1 MTNRPWH
8 ELEEVCTSCVEETGV
23 IAPVLVSRV
32 FFVRQKRLSF
42 ETGISSTKASSTSTT
57 TTTRPEAA
65 AAIGAYEEEEEEYHG
80 IARGNGWW
88 SGPLKCVMRL
98 EGSILL
104 FSITSTW
111 LQKNMRLL
119 PI

>member
-8 ELEEVCTSCVEETGV
+8 ELEVLVVETGV
-23 IAPVLVSRV
+23 VVVSRV
-32 FFVRQKRLSF
+32 FFVRQRLSF

-65 AAIGAYEEEEEEYHG
+65 AAAIGAYEEEEYHG

>member
-8 ELEEVCTSCVEETGV
+8 ELEVCTSCVEETGV
-23 IAPVLVSRV
+23 IVPLLVSRV

-42 ETGISSTKASSTSTT
+42 ETGISSTKPSSTSTT

-65 AAIGAYEEEEEEYHG
+65 AAIGAYEEEEYHG